1 MSFAVLR
8 FARSQYLRD
17 NTGVFVPSDAYWSY
31 VIALVRTNPEFT
43 NLTSYSGS
51 RALLSSSMHDTSSP
65 NPAYLSGYGS
75 QNWFLYP
82 NSPYSINSNYPSTD
96 SVYSFSQNGYQLS
109 TGINNYAKI
118 AYSSVDYPGS
128 PGSDL
133 AQYYSSTINLSFNQ
147 IQMDSYL
154 DIGVAIKN
162 GFTLECWVYVPTT
175 VPTTGISTLTGF
187 LLGAQHSVFLFVN
200 SNLTVNVQ
208 YSPFYNTI
216 NSLTPGGVDEYGSAY
231 AASYKT
237 ANSSVNLCTL
247 TSSATLIAGSWNH
260 VAVTCSY
267 TPQMGT
273 NTGSTNLFINGTRS
287 GQQLNPTVSTGFTGV
302 RTYSGSADTAK
313 NVVIIGSKLEITGI
327 RFIAGNCLSVDSFT
341 PPTSKVS
348 SNVIGWNGSTSTFT
362 HTACFVTHFS
372 TNGKYVPL
380 IDYSPYRHYVTA
392 STGAYYIQQDY
403 SLPNISNAT
412 TNLKSIYFNGSNSPA
427 VGLMQNPQQ
436 QLLNTTNSVL
446 GLLNDQS
453 FTVNFFFYRTAYSND
468 YIFDHGV
475 IQLYVTS
482 NTLNLR
488 LGSSS
493 IYIGLAAGSADTGK
507 WYYVQL
513 SRTNNGTSKTEK
525 LIAIDQYGTVYSAG
539 DYTHASR
546 GGNLV
551 PAFAST
557 ASQLFIGSDYLNTS
571 STILNGYIVDYRVTA
586 GLVRPTPTTFPNFHP
601 TIAPP
606 ST

>member
-1 MSFAVLR
+1 MSFAVLK

-17 NTGVFVPSDAYWSY
+17 TIGVFVPSDAYWSY
-31 VIALVRTNPEFT
+31 VIALVRTNPECT
-43 NLTSYSGS
+43 NLTSTAGARQLTLYNLNDSNSPTAAGLNGYSG
-51 RALLSSSMHDTSSP
+51 T
-65 NPAYLSGYGS
+65 GI
-75 QNWFLYP
+75 WFLSP
-82 NSPYSINSNYPSTD
+82 NSPYTTNYPSTD
-96 SVYSFSQNGYQLS
+96 SVYSFSQNNYYLS
-109 TGINNYAKI
+109 TSINNYGRPV
-118 AYSSVDYPGS
+118 YSSVGYPSAGTDLDQSSYQIS
-128 PGSDL
+128 PT
-133 AQYYSSTINLSFNQ
+133 YNQ
-147 IQMDSYL
+147 IWMDGSF

-175 VPTTGISTLTGF
+175 GISTLSGF

-208 YSPFYNTI
+208 YSPFYNTT
-216 NSLTPGGVDEYGSAY
+216 NSFTPAGVDGYGYAY
-231 AASYKT
+231 SASYST
-237 ANSSVNLCTL
+237 TNSSVNLWNY
-247 TSSATLIAGSWNH
+247 TSSATLTAGSWNH

-273 NTGSTNLFINGTRS
+273 NTGSTNLFINGTRV
-287 GQQLNPTVSTGFTGV
+287 GQQLNPTVSTGFTGI
-302 RTYSGSADTAK
+302 RTPFTGSQVYK
-313 NVVIIGSKLEITGI
+313 NTIIIGSKLEITGI
-327 RFIAGNCLSVDSFT
+327 RFIAGNCLSIDSFT
-341 PPTSKVS
+341 RPTSKVS
-348 SNVIGWNGSTSTFT
+348 SNIIGWNGSTSTFT
-362 HTACFVTHFS
+362 STACFVTHFS

-392 STGAYYIQQDY
+392 SNAAYYIQQDY
-403 SLPNISNAT
+403 SLPNISYAT
-412 TNLKSIYFNGSNSPA
+412 TNLKSIYFNGTTSPN

-475 IQLYVTS
+475 IQLYVSGT
-482 NTLNLR
+482 TLNLR

-493 IYIGLAAGSADTGK
+493 IYIGLAAGSANTGT

-546 GGNLV
+546 GANLV
-551 PAFAST
+551 PAFAPT
-557 ASQLFIGSDYLNTS
+557 ASQLFIGSDAANTS

-586 GLVRPTPTTFPNFHP
+586 GLVRSTPTAFPNFHP
-601 TIAPP
+601 TAAP
-606 ST
+606 T

>member
-17 NTGVFVPSDAYWSY
+17 TIGVFVPSDAYWSY

-43 NLTSYSGS
+43 NLTSYAGARQLTVYNMNDSNSPTVAGLNGYSG
-51 RALLSSSMHDTSSP
+51 T
-65 NPAYLSGYGS
+65 GT
-75 QNWFLYP
+75 WFLSP
-82 NSPYSINSNYPSTD
+82 NSPYTTNYPSTD
-96 SVYSFSQNGYQLS
+96 SVYSFSQNSYYLS
-109 TGINNYAKI
+109 TSINNYGRPV
-118 AYSSVDYPGS
+118 SSSAGYPSAGTDLDQSSYLIS
-128 PGSDL
+128 PT
-133 AQYYSSTINLSFNQ
+133 YNQ
-147 IQMDSYL
+147 IWMDGSF

-175 VPTTGISTLTGF
+175 GISALSGF

-208 YSPFYNTI
+208 YSPFYNT
-216 NSLTPGGVDEYGSAY
+216 NYSTTPGGVDEYG
-231 AASYKT
+231 ASYPASYT
-237 ANSSVNLCTL
+237 TTNSSVNLWNY
-247 TSSATLIAGSWNH
+247 TSSATLTAGSWNH
-260 VAVTCSY
+260 VAVTCNY

-273 NTGSTNLFINGTRS
+273 NTGSTNLFINGTRV
-287 GQQLNPTVSTGFTGV
+287 GQQLNPTVSTGFTGI
-302 RTYSGSADTAK
+302 RTPFTGSQTYK
-313 NVVIIGSKLEITGI
+313 NTIIIGSKLEITGI
-327 RFIAGNCLSVDSFT
+327 RFIAGNCLSIDNFT
-341 PPTSKVS
+341 RPTSKVS

-392 STGAYYIQQDY
+392 SNATYPVEQSSY
-403 SLPNISNAT
+403 LPNISYAT
-412 TNLKSIYFNGSNSPA
+412 TNLKSIFFNATSPT

-436 QLLNTTNSVL
+436 QLINTTNSVL

-453 FTVNFFFYRTAYSND
+453 FTVNFFFYRNSTDNKY

-475 IQLYVTS
+475 LQLYIVGT
-482 NTLNLR
+482 TLNLR
-488 LGSSS
+488 LGSTSS
-493 IYIGLAAGSADTGK
+493 YISLANGSANTGT

-525 LIAIDQYGTVYSAG
+525 LTAIDQYGTVYSAG
-539 DYTHASR
+539 DYTHGTR

-551 PAFAST
+551 PAFAAN
-557 ASQLFIGSDYLNTS
+557 ASQLFIGSDYLSTA
-571 STILNGYIVDYRVTA
+571 STIFKNGHIVDYRVTA
-586 GLVRPTPTTFPNFHP
+586 GLVRSTPTSFPNFHP
-601 TIAPP
+601 TAAP
-606 ST
+606 T